1 MEFLVLNIRTGDSIK
16 KTDLLVE
23 DKGTSYSLY
32 SFFLPESLKKIQTA
46 FYKYLH
52 YYSYCNI

>member
-1 MEFLVLNIRTGDSIK
+1 MEFLVLNIRTDDSIK

-32 SFFLPESLKKIQTA
+32 SFFYQKVSKENTNSFLQIFTLLFIS
-46 FYKYLH
+46 
-52 YYSYCNI
+52 